1 MKSCHACPRRLSCRV
16 PSDLRRFG
24 EVAHRLEQQHR
35 APLLQERLHYYMDR
49 PDCLVDA
56 GLVES

>member
-1 MKSCHACPRRLSCRV
+1 MKCCATCPHRISCRV
-16 PSDLRRFG
+16 PGDLLRFG

-35 APLLQERLHYYMDR
+35 SPLLQQRLHYYMDR

-56 GLVES
+56 GYVDP

>member
-1 MKSCHACPRRLSCRV
+1 MKCCATCSHRISCRV
-16 PSDLRRFG
+16 PGDLLRFG

-35 APLLQERLHYYMDR
+35 SPLLQQRLHYYMDR

-56 GLVES
+56 GYVDP